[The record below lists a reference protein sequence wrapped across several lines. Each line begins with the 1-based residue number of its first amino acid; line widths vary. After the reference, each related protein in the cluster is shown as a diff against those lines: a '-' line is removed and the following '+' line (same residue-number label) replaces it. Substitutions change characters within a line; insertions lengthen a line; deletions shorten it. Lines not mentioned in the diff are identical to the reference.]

1 MGATKMKVCTNNVDF
16 YNYLQSKCIEV
27 VFYNKPLAGVK
38 NIFFSEQRNTLVSG
52 NAHNKERVLSGKFQQ
67 DCNEF
72 IDLFKTGHDL
82 IVLTGVTMLMGPKH
96 YRYARDS
103 YDAGVSLGLVKTR
116 IHTSQLG
123 EVVCPR
129 YVQIWS
135 NRPIELNAVS
145 DLVYDTPIKYAN
157 GRKGQSCK
165 DFKAFVRGGDK
176 DVRHKMR
183 YVPEYALYKQL
194 YNQLIEDVK

>member
-1 MGATKMKVCTNNVDF
+1 
-16 YNYLQSKCIEV
+16 
-27 VFYNKPLAGVK
+27 
-38 NIFFSEQRNTLVSG
+38 
-52 NAHNKERVLSGKFQQ
+52 
-67 DCNEF
+67 
-72 IDLFKTGHDL
+72 
-82 IVLTGVTMLMGPKH
+82 MLMGPKH
-96 YRYARDS
+96 YKYARDS
-103 YDAGVSLGLVKTR
+103 YDAGVSLGLVKRR

-145 DLVYDTPIKYAN
+145 DLAYDTPVKYAG

-165 DFKAFVRGGDK
+165 DFEVFARGGDK

-183 YVPEYALYKQL
+183 YVPEYELYAQL
-194 YNQLIEDVK
+194 YHQLIEDVK